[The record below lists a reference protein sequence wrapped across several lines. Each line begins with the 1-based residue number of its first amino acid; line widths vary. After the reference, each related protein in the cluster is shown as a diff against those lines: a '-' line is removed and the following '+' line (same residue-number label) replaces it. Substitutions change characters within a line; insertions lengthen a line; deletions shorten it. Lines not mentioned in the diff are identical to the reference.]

1 MVECVI
7 SVIHVLLFLFCFVY
21 LVFISM
27 KMQFSLSLN
36 KKESGKTLDIGIDIL
51 QFRPSAENS
60 WFLSRFSFC
69 YLEIKV
75 SQSGR
80 SPKSSFLY
88 YSFIIP
94 LIS

>member
-36 KKESGKTLDIGIDIL
+36 KKETGKTLDIGIDIL
-51 QFRPSAENS
+51 
-60 WFLSRFSFC
+60 
-69 YLEIKV
+69 
-75 SQSGR
+75 
-80 SPKSSFLY
+80 
-88 YSFIIP
+88 
-94 LIS
+94 